1 MIIFNKYCCVKQHDE
16 KDCGVAALVTVA
28 KHYGLKISLSKVREI
43 AGTDKNGTSAY
54 GLVKAA
60 ESLGFAAKGVKINT
74 KKDILKEFPK
84 PAIAHVVKDNS
95 FLHYV
100 VIHKVSENNIIV
112 ADPADGLIKYSLE
125 EFFKIWTGVLILLV
139 PTSSFR
145 QGNETKG
152 LFKKLIGI
160 IKSQRKILVNVFISS
175 ILVTFLGVIGSFYP
189 KMLLDSIIPNNIKS
203 SLSIISISMILLS
216 VFKIIVD
223 FFRSLLM
230 AYMSRNID
238 ILVMLGY
245 YEHVIKLPI
254 NFFSSRKVGE
264 IISRFNDASKI
275 REGISSTAL
284 TLMVDLIMAIFGAC
298 ILYKQSSKL
307 FMICFVPIIF
317 YLILVC
323 TFKKSI
329 EKTNRN
335 VMRNNSALTSYLVES
350 IEGVETIKAFNGE
363 RKVGFEVE
371 KRFIR
376 FIRAVFKHG
385 VVNIIQGSLK
395 GSVKGIFGI
404 AILWVGAYLTIK
416 GEITIGTLI
425 AFNSLLAYF
434 IEPIERV
441 IDLQPKVQSALVAA
455 DRLGEILEL
464 EVEKL
469 VDEDKKIN
477 PETLF
482 GDIEFQNVNFR
493 YGMSRLVLKDI
504 NMYIKAGERIA
515 LVGESGSG
523 KTTIAKLLMEFY
535 DVEKGKVMLC
545 SNNIKDINK
554 EVLRDKISYISQDSF
569 FFSGTIRENLQFVN
583 KDVEYNEI
591 IDSCKKAQLHNYINS
606 LPERYDTLLEENASN
621 LSGGQ
626 RQRLAI
632 ARALLK
638 KPDILIMDEAT
649 SNLDTITEKA
659 IENTIEEFSK
669 SVTTIIIAHRL
680 STIMKCDRIYVMEK
694 GKIIEIGNHK
704 ELIKNKGYYYR
715 LWNGQ
720 VTGKIDK
727 AVAVK
732 V

>member
-16 KDCGVAALVTVA
+16 KDCGV
-28 KHYGLKISLSKVREI
+28 
-43 AGTDKNGTSAY
+43 
-54 GLVKAA
+54 
-60 ESLGFAAKGVKINT
+60 AAKGVKINT

-100 VIHKVSENNIIV
+100 VIHKVCENNIIV

-160 IKSQRKILVNVFISS
+160 IKSQRKILINVFISS
-175 ILVTFLGVIGSFYP
+175 ILVTLLGIVGSFYP
-189 KMLLDSIIPNNIKS
+189 KILLDSIIPNNIKS

-230 AYMSRNID
+230 AYM
-238 ILVMLGY
+238 
-245 YEHVIKLPI
+245 
-254 NFFSSRKVGE
+254 FFLSRKVGE

-329 EKTNRN
+329 EKNNRN
-335 VMRNNSALTSYLVES
+335 VMRSNSALTSYLVES

-376 FIRAVFKHG
+376 FIRSVFKHG

-416 GEITIGTLI
+416 GEITIGTL
-425 AFNSLLAYF
+425 
-434 IEPIERV
+434 
-441 IDLQPKVQSALVAA
+441 VAA

-469 VDEDKKIN
+469 VDEDIKI
-477 PETLF
+477 
-482 GDIEFQNVNFR
+482 G
-493 YGMSRLVLKDI
+493 YGM
-504 NMYIKAGERIA
+504 
-515 LVGESGSG
+515 
-523 KTTIAKLLMEFY
+523 
-535 DVEKGKVMLC
+535 
-545 SNNIKDINK
+545 
-554 EVLRDKISYISQDSF
+554 DK
-569 FFSGTIRENLQFVN
+569 
-583 KDVEYNEI
+583 
-591 IDSCKKAQLHNYINS
+591 
-606 LPERYDTLLEENASN
+606 
-621 LSGGQ
+621 
-626 RQRLAI
+626 
-632 ARALLK
+632 
-638 KPDILIMDEAT
+638 
-649 SNLDTITEKA
+649 
-659 IENTIEEFSK
+659 
-669 SVTTIIIAHRL
+669 
-680 STIMKCDRIYVMEK
+680 
-694 GKIIEIGNHK
+694 
-704 ELIKNKGYYYR
+704 
-715 LWNGQ
+715 
-720 VTGKIDK
+720 
-727 AVAVK
+727 
-732 V
+732 